1 MVIEAPEAPAQT
13 TSEAEISV
21 SVRDLCYDIDGKT
34 ILDNISFDV
43 MAGELFGIMGMSG
56 SGKTT
61 LLRLMMALIKPTS
74 GAIIIEGEDI
84 VGMNEDELNRVR
96 SNMGMCFQ
104 YAALFDS
111 LTVRENV
118 AFALRNSRD
127 ISPHELEQKV
137 TQLLDVVDME
147 DTQELMPASLSG
159 GMKKRVGIARAL
171 MNHPDLML
179 YDEPT
184 SGLDPVVAGVIT
196 ELIKQVRDEFHSTAV
211 VVSHDVGSLFAVSDR
226 VLMLHGHKVVMIDT
240 PAEMQSS
247 ELPSIR
253 QFVDGES
260 AGPLTQSAGVEV
272 NDIVT

>member
-1 MVIEAPEAPAQT
+1 MVTEAQEASAQT

-61 LLRLMMALIKPTS
+61 LLRLMMALISPSS
-74 GAIIIEGEDI
+74 GAIIIDGENI

-96 SNMGMCFQ
+96 ANMGMCFQ

-111 LTVRENV
+111 LTVRQNV
-118 AFALRNSRD
+118 AFALRNSREVTHD
-127 ISPHELEQKV
+127 ELAEKV
-137 TQLLDVVDME
+137 TQLLGVVDME
-147 DTQELMPASLSG
+147 NTQDLMPASLSG

-196 ELIKQVRDEFHSTAV
+196 GLIKQVRDEFGSTAV
-211 VVSHDVGSLFAVSDR
+211 VVSHDVSSLFSVADR
-226 VLMLHGHKVVMIDT
+226 VLMLHVKKAVMIGT
-240 PAEMQSS
+240 PAEMSAS
-247 ELPSIR
+247 DLPTIR
-253 QFVDGES
+253 QFVDGEP
-260 AGPLTQSAGVEV
+260 AGPLTENIA
-272 NDIVT
+272 

>member
-1 MVIEAPEAPAQT
+1 MVIEAPEARTETNSKKEVA
-13 TSEAEISV
+13 V
-21 SVRDLCYDIDGKT
+21 SVRDLCYDIGGKT
-34 ILDNISFDV
+34 ILCDTSFDV

-61 LLRLMMALIKPTS
+61 LLRLMMALITPTS
-74 GAIIIEGEDI
+74 GAIIIHGEDI
-84 VGMNEDELNRVR
+84 VGMNEDDLNRVR
-96 SNMGMCFQ
+96 SHMGMCFQ

-111 LTVRENV
+111 LTVRQNV

-127 ISPHELEQKV
+127 ISGEELAGEV
-137 TQLLDVVDME
+137 ADLLDVVDMPG
-147 DTQELMPASLSG
+147 TQEQMPASLSG

-196 ELIKQVRDEFHSTAV
+196 GLIKQVRDEFGSTAV
-211 VVSHDVGSLFAVSDR
+211 VVSHDVGSLFSMADR
-226 VLMLHGHKVVMIDT
+226 VLMLHGHEVVMIGT
-240 PAEMQSS
+240 PAEMEVSD
-247 ELPSIR
+247 LPTVK
-253 QFVDGES
+253 QFVSGE
-260 AGPLTQSAGVEV
+260 AVGPLTDSVGYEV